1 LLFVEINEEK
11 LVPGDEK
18 RESMKLGFKT
28 GANSASLNAKRLE
41 GNNAERRTQRASNAI
56 KG

>member
-1 LLFVEINEEK
+1 MEINEEK

-18 RESMKLGFKT
+18 RESIKLGFKT